1 MKKQPLRQLIPFAI
15 LTALMCPVMAD
26 ETPPPPPSP
35 NIPAIAA
42 RTLNTEG
49 ARMVEVRNNLTGF
62 GDTQV
67 FLVLADQDAVVRLRI
82 DHTTP
87 DFATTGSVILF
98 APETTEE
105 AINKWVNNQHSD
117 ALHRGVPK
125 PVFTG
130 KLPDDSFTITKAR
143 KVGKRTGP
151 VNNATYHDY
160 RMNLAVKAH
169 EEAGKY
175 TLEAF
180 EIEAKVYLQIS
191 NER

>member
-1 MKKQPLRQLIPFAI
+1 MKKQPLRQLIPMAI
-15 LTALMCPVMAD
+15 LTALMCPLMAD
-26 ETPPPPPSP
+26 ETPAAAP
-35 NIPAIAA
+35 NAQAAAA
-42 RTLNTEG
+42 RPLNTEG
-49 ARMVEVRNNLTGF
+49 ARMVEVLNNLTGF
-62 GDTQV
+62 GDTRV
-67 FLVLADQDAVVRLRI
+67 FLILADQDAVVRLRI
-82 DHTTP
+82 DHTSP

-117 ALHRGVPK
+117 ALHRDVPK

-143 KVGKRTGP
+143 KVGERTGP

-160 RMNLAVKAH
+160 RMNLAVAGH

-180 EIEAKVYLQIS
+180 DIEAKVYLQTQ
-191 NER
+191 N